1 MTLSLNQLKYMRE
14 TREEDN
20 YYQTLEDFE
29 NPPQR
34 KIDNEYV
41 NKNSERE

>member
-14 TREEDN
+14 TKEEDN

-29 NPPQR
+29 KLPQR
-34 KIDNEYV
+34 KKDNEHV
-41 NKNSERE
+41 NKNFERE